1 MFNANGLFGPE
12 AWRKTHASWDLV
24 FLLDKA
30 LDILAGSEASYR
42 KLASFK
48 GIADLVIGHRGDA
61 NGGREVSLHP
71 GLQLWPRL
79 PPVREAEGKLGA

>member
-48 GIADLVIGHRGDA
+48 GAADLVIGQLGE
-61 NGGREVSLHP
+61 GGQGE
-71 GLQLWPRL
+71 
-79 PPVREAEGKLGA
+79 REACNLGLNFRLGSRGRGEAGA